1 MEKWRN
7 GMIGICLVSM
17 AGSAW
22 ADSLDQQRQ
31 RYQQIKQAWD
41 SNQMAT
47 VDQLLPTLQDY
58 PLYPYLE
65 YRLLA
70 QDLDQ
75 ETSLAVQNFI
85 QKVPHLAPGTVAE
98 NTVCERAGPSSG
110 LARRTEFQSG

>member
-1 MEKWRN
+1 MVKWRN
-7 GMIGICLVSM
+7 WIIGICM
-17 AGSAW
+17 AGTASSAW

-58 PLYPYLE
+58 PLYPYLQ

-75 ETSLAVQNFI
+75 ETTLAV
-85 QKVPHLAPGTVAE
+85 
-98 NTVCERAGPSSG
+98 
-110 LARRTEFQSG
+110 